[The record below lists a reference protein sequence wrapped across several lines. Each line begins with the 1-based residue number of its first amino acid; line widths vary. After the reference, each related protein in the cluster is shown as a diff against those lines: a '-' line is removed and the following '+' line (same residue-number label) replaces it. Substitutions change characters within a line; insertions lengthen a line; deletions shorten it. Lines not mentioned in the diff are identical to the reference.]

1 MHGITH
7 WRELTAYYENSSV
20 NLGKLLDDA
29 MSGRDTIGALVV
41 DDTGKII
48 EWQEVFVA
56 ADHEEPAYDTPRC
69 PVDWTGLY
77 AAVQEA
83 RQVEASLSDM

>member
-1 MHGITH
+1 MNRRTH
-7 WRELTAYYENSSV
+7 WRELTACYENSSV

-56 ADHEEPAYDTPRC
+56 ADHEDPAHDTPRC

-77 AAVQEA
+77 EAVQAA

>member
-1 MHGITH
+1 MSGLTH
-7 WRELTAYYENSSV
+7 WRDLNVHFEQTTV
-20 NLGKLLDDA
+20 KLGTLIDDA
-29 MSGRDTIGALVV
+29 CRGADTIGALVV

-56 ADHEEPAYDTPRC
+56 ADHEEPAHDTPRC